1 MGVIGM
7 TYIIIIKIGNFF
19 VIISQNMKILYLI
32 PYNLF
37 IWLDEYT

>member
-1 MGVIGM
+1 M